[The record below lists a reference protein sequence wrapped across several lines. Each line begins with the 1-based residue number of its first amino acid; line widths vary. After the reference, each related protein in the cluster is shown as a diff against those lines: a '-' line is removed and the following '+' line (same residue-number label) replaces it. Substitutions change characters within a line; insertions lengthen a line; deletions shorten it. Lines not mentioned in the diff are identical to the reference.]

1 MFTTGWYGSVRNRLK
16 SSSIR
21 RFYWAI
27 ANRESLVSSRREE
40 EFYRKLLVGLRRDDL
55 VIDVGSNQ
63 GAKADVFLR
72 LGARVMACDPDD
84 ANQAVLRDRFLR
96 YRLKPRPV
104 VVVGKAISDKVG
116 IEEMWIDGPGS
127 AVNTFSRKWAD
138 HLKANSGTFR
148 YEHFG
153 LDFSRSKAVETT
165 TIEDIVSQYGV
176 PFFVK
181 IDVEGHELSVI
192 RGMRRPVPF
201 LSFEVNLRAFRKE
214 GIECVEALNELKPDG
229 DFNYTPDCC
238 SGLVLKEWL
247 GSEEFC
253 RVLDSCTDET
263 IEVFWRSNCSEVR
276 SEVRV

>member
-1 MFTTGWYGSVRNRLK
+1 
-16 SSSIR
+16 
-21 RFYWAI
+21 
-27 ANRESLVSSRREE
+27 
-40 EFYRKLLVGLRRDDL
+40 
-55 VIDVGSNQ
+55 VIDVGSNT

-72 LGARVMACDPDD
+72 LGARVVACEPDD

-104 VVVGKAISDKVG
+104 TVVGKAISDRVG
-116 IEEMWIDGPGS
+116 IEKMWIDGPGS
-127 AVNTFSRKWAD
+127 AVNTISRKWAD
-138 HLKANSGTFR
+138 HLKANSGNFQ

-165 TIEDIVSQYGV
+165 TLEDLVCQYGE

-201 LSFEVNLRAFRKE
+201 LSFEVNLGPFRKE
-214 GIECVEALNELKPDG
+214 GIECVEVLNKLKPDG

-247 GSEEFC
+247 KFREFC
-253 RVLDSCTDET
+253 GVVESSADET

-276 SEVRV
+276 SEI